1 MQEGKDAILA
11 QNPQQN
17 ERKIRLRWL
26 IGLSSLPL
34 FGMVAAFGIAPDTDT
49 QQVKVSTVV
58 ENLPMPALAATQV
71 AADVYWRDER
81 IQRGDTIASL
91 LSRLN
96 VNSQDI
102 AGFLNS
108 ARDAKTLQQLI
119 PGKAVE
125 ARVDENGNLLAL
137 RYLLNGDSVL
147 SVEKQANG
155 SFKAI
160 EQAVPLETRT
170 EMKSAVIRSSLY
182 GATDSANIPD
192 VIAGQMADI
201 FSSDIDFHQD
211 LRKGDRFSVVYET
224 FYDKGVPVKT
234 GRILAA
240 EFTNQGKT
248 YQAFYFKDREGHDGY
263 YTAEGKNLRKAFLK
277 SPLEFSRVTSGFSMR
292 FHPILKEWKQHKGI
306 DYGAPIGT
314 RVKSVADGTVAFAG
328 TQRGYG
334 NLLVIQHQGQY
345 STAYGHLKGFAPGIR
360 KGAKVSQGDVIAYVG
375 MTGMS
380 TGPHLHFEFRVDGE
394 QRNPLAVAMPAA
406 FPLSPKYRADFAST
420 EQPLLAKLNLLRGTN
435 LASLE

>member
-1 MQEGKDAILA
+1 MHEEKDAILA

-26 IGLSSLPL
+26 LGLSSLPL
-34 FGMVAAFGIAPDTDT
+34 FGMVAAFGTAPDTDT
-49 QQVKVSTVV
+49 QHLKVRTVV
-58 ENLPMPALAATQV
+58 ENLPLPALTATQ
-71 AADVYWRDER
+71 APTDVFWRDER

-91 LSRLN
+91 LARLD
-96 VNSQDI
+96 VNGEDI
-102 AGFLNS
+102 AAFLAG

-125 ARVDENGNLLAL
+125 ARVDENGRLLAL

-147 SVEKQANG
+147 SVVRQG
-155 SFKAI
+155 DGFKAV
-160 EQAVPLETRT
+160 EQGIALETRT

-182 GATDSANIPD
+182 GATDAANIPD
-192 VIAGQMADI
+192 VIAGQLADI

-211 LRKGDRFSVVYET
+211 LRKGDRFSVVYES
-224 FYDKGVPVKT
+224 FYDKGTLVKT

-248 YQAFYFKDREGHDGY
+248 YQAFYFKDRDGHDGY
-263 YTAEGKNLRKAFLK
+263 YAADGKNLRKAFLK
-277 SPLEFSRVTSGFSMR
+277 SPLEFSRVTSGFAMR

-328 TQRGYG
+328 SQRGYG
-334 NLLVIQHQGQY
+334 NLLVIQHPGRY

-360 KGAKVSQGDVIAYVG
+360 KGAKVTQGEVVAYVG

-380 TGPHLHFEFRVDGE
+380 TGPHLHFEFRVDGV
-394 QRNPLAVAMPAA
+394 QRNPLSVAMPAA
-406 FPLSPKYRADFAST
+406 FPLAPKYRADFARIA
-420 EQPLLAKLNLLRGTN
+420 QPLQARLDLLRGTN